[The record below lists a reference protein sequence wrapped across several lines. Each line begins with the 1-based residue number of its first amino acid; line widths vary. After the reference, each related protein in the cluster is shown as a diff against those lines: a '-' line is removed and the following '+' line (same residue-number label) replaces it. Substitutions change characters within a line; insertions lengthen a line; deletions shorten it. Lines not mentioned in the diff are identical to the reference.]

1 MNSAAASII
10 EPHRDALTALCRCF
24 GVRTLELFGSASSG
38 LFDAQN
44 SDIDFLLDLAP
55 DGDPDLFSRYFG
67 LKEALERLFGRTVDL
82 VMVGALRNPYFI
94 KAVNQTRQP
103 VHGAHQRA
111 AQDAAEVRDADDRYR
126 ARAAGALSTTRET
139 R

>member
-10 EPHRDALTALCRCF
+10 EPHRDALAALCRRF

-38 LFDAQN
+38 LFDPQS

-67 LKEALERLFGRTVDL
+67 LKEALEGLFGRTVDL
-82 VMVGALRNPYFI
+82 VMVGALRNPHFI

-103 VHGAHQRA
+103 VYA
-111 AQDAAEVRDADDRYR
+111 AAV
-126 ARAAGALSTTRET
+126 GET
-139 R
+139 A

>member
-24 GVRTLELFGSASSG
+24 VVGTLELFGSASSD

-55 DGDPDLFSRYFG
+55 EGDPDLFSRYFG

-82 VMVGALRNPYFI
+82 VMVGALRNSHFI
-94 KAVNQTRQP
+94 KVVNQTRQP
-103 VHGAHQRA
+103 VYA
-111 AQDAAEVRDADDRYR
+111 APV
-126 ARAAGALSTTRET
+126 GET
-139 R
+139 A

>member
-10 EPHRDALTALCRCF
+10 EPHRDALAALCRRF
-24 GVRTLELFGSASSG
+24 GVPLSNSSAPSSG
-38 LFDAQN
+38 LFDPQS

-67 LKEALERLFGRTVDL
+67 LKEALEGLFGRTVDL
-82 VMVGALRNPYFI
+82 VMVGALRNPHFI

-103 VHGAHQRA
+103 VYA
-111 AQDAAEVRDADDRYR
+111 APV
-126 ARAAGALSTTRET
+126 GET
-139 R
+139 A

>member
-1 MNSAAASII
+1 MNFAAASII
-10 EPHRDALTALCRCF
+10 EPHRDALAALCQRF

-38 LFDAQN
+38 LFDPQN

-82 VMVGALRNPYFI
+82 VMVGALRNPHFI

-103 VHGAHQRA
+103 VYA
-111 AQDAAEVRDADDRYR
+111 APV
-126 ARAAGALSTTRET
+126 GET
-139 R
+139 A